1 MHSAQASRAQR
12 PVRKQTR
19 DQKQQCVDS
28 QQIICQRVGRSKRDN
43 DADQSNNGQATPTI
57 ADETVKMW
65 MQMSCSRWL
74 FASRCG
80 CVSPFMRSLLSLV
93 AKATVQ
99 RIAWLIEEL
108 KGALTKTAFE
118 IH

>member
-1 MHSAQASRAQR
+1 
-12 PVRKQTR
+12 
-19 DQKQQCVDS
+19 
-28 QQIICQRVGRSKRDN
+28 
-43 DADQSNNGQATPTI
+43 
-57 ADETVKMW
+57 VKMW

-74 FASRCG
+74 FALRSG
-80 CVSPFMRSLLSLV
+80 SVSPFMRPVLRLV

-118 IH
+118 IN